1 MNYQEALA
9 YLYSLSDYERGGPY
23 TRNREEN
30 LAREARL
37 LEALGD
43 PQLSYTSTLLA
54 GTKGKGST
62 AAFIERVL
70 REAGLRTGLY
80 TQPDLHTFRERMRV
94 NGRLIGEEEVAELVP
109 QVRAAAE
116 EIEQRREFGP
126 FITYELATA
135 LALLY
140 FQRQHVEHAVLEVGL
155 GGRLDATNVTQ
166 PLVSVI
172 ASISYDHTQILG
184 DTLAKIATEKA
195 GIIKPNGMVVTSA
208 RPPEALLAIAAVC
221 KRQHAELIRVGAAG
235 SDPAQAEV
243 ETGQLPA
250 LSYHYQLEDRTEDR
264 QHFTVW
270 TPERVYAGLE
280 IPLAGQHQ
288 LENATLALATLDMLR
303 KIGTNPSHLAPIRPA
318 NATASLV
325 LRTQAGRK
333 EQRRQVAKSTF
344 YSRPR
349 FIEGRAKRGG
359 MQGEGISWDER
370 ALREGLRKMRWP
382 ARIDVVEHHPTIVV
396 DGAHNADSME
406 KLMQAL
412 RDSFA
417 FHRLI
422 VVLSLFRDKDLVGIA
437 RALQHADIVVLTRMV
452 SPRAATVEQMQEI
465 FAKHAP
471 HAEIHTADDSRAAM
485 GLAVGLAGGNDL
497 ICATGSLYFAGEVL
511 RWAAA
516 RGDEVAAAAIEGVDH

>member
-23 TRNREEN
+23 TRNREDN

-109 QVRAAAE
+109 QVRAAVE
-116 EIEQRREFGP
+116 EIEQRREFDP

-303 KIGTNPSHLAPIRPA
+303 KIG
-318 NATASLV
+318 
-325 LRTQAGRK
+325 
-333 EQRRQVAKSTF
+333 
-344 YSRPR
+344 
-349 FIEGRAKRGG
+349 
-359 MQGEGISWDER
+359 ISWDER

-417 FHRLI
+417 FQRLI

-471 HAEIHTADDSRAAM
+471 HAVIHTADDSRAAM
-485 GLAVGLAGGNDL
+485 ELAVGLAGDNDL

>member
-221 KRQHAELIRVGAAG
+221 RRQHAELIRVGAAG

-303 KIGTNPSHLAPIRPA
+303 KI
-318 NATASLV
+318 
-325 LRTQAGRK
+325 
-333 EQRRQVAKSTF
+333 
-344 YSRPR
+344 
-349 FIEGRAKRGG
+349 
-359 MQGEGISWDER
+359 GISWDER

>member
-1 MNYQEALA
+1 LNTVNYQEALA

-23 TRNREEN
+23 TRNREDN

-109 QVRAAAE
+109 QVRAAVE
-116 EIEQRREFGP
+116 EIEQRREFDP

-208 RPPEALLAIAAVC
+208 RPPEALLAIAVVC

-303 KIGTNPSHLAPIRPA
+303 KIG
-318 NATASLV
+318 
-325 LRTQAGRK
+325 
-333 EQRRQVAKSTF
+333 
-344 YSRPR
+344 
-349 FIEGRAKRGG
+349 
-359 MQGEGISWDER
+359 ISWDER

-412 RDSFA
+412 QDSFA
-417 FHRLI
+417 FQRLI

-485 GLAVGLAGGNDL
+485 GLAVGLAGDNDL

>member
-1 MNYQEALA
+1 VNYQEALA

-23 TRNREEN
+23 TRNREDN

-116 EIEQRREFGP
+116 EIEQGREFDP

-195 GIIKPNGMVVTSA
+195 GIIKPNGVVVTSA

-264 QHFTVW
+264 QHFTAW

-303 KIGTNPSHLAPIRPA
+303 KI
-318 NATASLV
+318 
-325 LRTQAGRK
+325 
-333 EQRRQVAKSTF
+333 
-344 YSRPR
+344 
-349 FIEGRAKRGG
+349 
-359 MQGEGISWDER
+359 GISWDER

-417 FHRLI
+417 FQRLI

-485 GLAVGLAGGNDL
+485 ELAVGLAGDNDL